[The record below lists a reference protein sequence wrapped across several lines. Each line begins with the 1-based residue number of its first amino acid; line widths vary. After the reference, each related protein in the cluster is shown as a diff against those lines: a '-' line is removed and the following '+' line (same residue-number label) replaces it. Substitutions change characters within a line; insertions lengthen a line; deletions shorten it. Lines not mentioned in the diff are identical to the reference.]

1 MEFLEGRTLQALL
14 KERDLSFQEVLDLLS
29 PLAGAVDHAHRAGV
43 VHGDIKPV
51 NIMIQPDGCPKLMD
65 FGIARVDTSLI
76 TVPGHFFGSPA
87 YMAPEQIRGE
97 EITSRADLFSLA
109 VVAYEALTGKG
120 PFEGDTVSTILYK
133 VVHQPV
139 ASARLWKR
147 ELPEACD
154 AVFGRALAKAPELR
168 FPSARAF
175 VAALGGEGEAPFMPV
190 DPKPT
195 AHPGV
200 ETLPFPAARRRARRP
215 ALLMGVVALLV
226 AGSMVVRQRLVLS
239 GEPGEVPRRLRI
251 ETTPPG
257 ATVWLDG
264 AIVGRSPLE
273 LTNLRPGPRQL
284 RILEEGYA
292 PAEVGLELA
301 EGTTAPPLRFVMSPM
316 AAPLSVG
323 SEPNGAT
330 VRVDGRSI
338 GKAPIDALLL
348 GPGLHDLRVEQQ
360 GFRAQVRR
368 IEARAGEPLRVS
380 VRLEPLVGPGPGPPS
395 AKPRAAPTPS
405 PAPLAE
411 GTLVEMDASVTPP
424 VHVSGNAAPYPQKAK
439 KLKLRESV
447 LVEMIVTEKGEPNE
461 IHVLESA
468 TALLDEAVVKAV
480 RSWRFEPARKD
491 GVKVR
496 VRWQYRQTFQLR

>member
-1 MEFLEGRTLQALL
+1 
-14 KERDLSFQEVLDLLS
+14 
-29 PLAGAVDHAHRAGV
+29 
-43 VHGDIKPV
+43 
-51 NIMIQPDGCPKLMD
+51 
-65 FGIARVDTSLI
+65 
-76 TVPGHFFGSPA
+76 
-87 YMAPEQIRGE
+87 
-97 EITSRADLFSLA
+97 
-109 VVAYEALTGKG
+109 
-120 PFEGDTVSTILYK
+120 
-133 VVHQPV
+133 
-139 ASARLWKR
+139 
-147 ELPEACD
+147 
-154 AVFGRALAKAPELR
+154 
-168 FPSARAF
+168 
-175 VAALGGEGEAPFMPV
+175 
-190 DPKPT
+190 
-195 AHPGV
+195 
-200 ETLPFPAARRRARRP
+200 
-215 ALLMGVVALLV
+215 
-226 AGSMVVRQRLVLS
+226 
-239 GEPGEVPRRLRI
+239 
-251 ETTPPG
+251 
-257 ATVWLDG
+257 
-264 AIVGRSPLE
+264 
-273 LTNLRPGPRQL
+273 
-284 RILEEGYA
+284 
-292 PAEVGLELA
+292 
-301 EGTTAPPLRFVMSPM
+301 M